1 MVVASNTAGLKQG
14 EDLDFLKPLA
24 WESSERILPPPVQ
37 TRDPKWAVTTAPGE
51 AAALDFS
58 KHDQNWELTKAHDL
72 WVLPV
77 PGYPLAGG
85 GHFDRIDDDNGRFA
99 ATSTMKRSLLST
111 TKSTS

>member
-1 MVVASNTAGLKQG
+1 MGVKRAHFA
-14 EDLDFLKPLA
+14 
-24 WESSERILPPPVQ
+24 PPVQ